1 MEAVI
6 GELVGGRVAVE
17 PTVRGGSG
25 EQVTV
30 LVLWIGTA
38 ERVSAMR
45 STSTTRLGRGSAQPR
60 TSLVG

>member
-1 MEAVI
+1 MLS
-6 GELVGGRVAVE
+6 GPDGNLVPAQ
-17 PTVRGGSG
+17 P
-25 EQVTV
+25 TV
-30 LVLWIGTA
+30 LVLWIGAA

>member
-1 MEAVI
+1 M
-6 GELVGGRVAVE
+6 E

-30 LVLWIGTA
+30 LVLWIGTT